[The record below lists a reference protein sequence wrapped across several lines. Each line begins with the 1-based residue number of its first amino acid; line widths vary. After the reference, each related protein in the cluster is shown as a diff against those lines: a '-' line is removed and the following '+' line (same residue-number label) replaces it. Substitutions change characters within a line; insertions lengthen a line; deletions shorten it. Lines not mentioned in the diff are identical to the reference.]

1 MTTYGRGRLPTDVQ
15 DALVS
20 DVARSVVPAIEKVA
34 SKHGVSPKRVVWS
47 GLRMV
52 GRKGGQRA
60 GRRRRRSKST
70 A

>member
-15 DALVS
+15 DAMAS

-52 GRKGGQRA
+52 ERA

-70 A
+70 V